1 MLLSVTN
8 RSGQSTDMIASCD
21 RSRPAFSTSR
31 RSSAN
36 DFGRSGFSRP
46 SAASRPPHSRSST
59 NDPNR
64 YRMSCSEFA
73 MADASRMFDT
83 LGCCSVPRDRRSH
96 VVLPSTEVP
105 NSPGKRLRHMIWLT
119 PREITRVQAQ
129 SVHGRRATRY
139 TRAPA
144 KCRCRGLLAQSH
156 ASTRRLRASPPLCK
170 VARCGRSPLRR
181 RQVARRGQPNR
192 RRRPSD
198 TIAK

>member
-1 MLLSVTN
+1 MLFSVTN

-83 LGCCSVPRDRRSH
+83 LGCCSAPRDRRSH
-96 VVLPSTEVP
+96 VVLPSTEVL

-144 KCRCRGLLAQSH
+144 KCRCRGLLGSVTRFNAAVQGVTAVVQGCQVRSQS
-156 ASTRRLRASPPLCK
+156 ASSPAGRAP
-170 VARCGRSPLRR
+170 RS
-181 RQVARRGQPNR
+181 
-192 RRRPSD
+192 
-198 TIAK
+198 AKPASADQRHDS